1 MGIHREIYILAGLDH
16 PNIMKLFEV
25 IDSQDS
31 VNLVVEYCQGPNL
44 LEYIKKT
51 GQKGRLGKQ
60 NSYTSYLSEQRAKSI
75 FKQLVVATNYMHG
88 LGLVHRDLRIE
99 NILINDQTSDVKFI
113 DFGFATSFQASDSL
127 KAVGGTP
134 NYKNPETIKS
144 KTIAGQVADTYAL
157 AIILYILLT
166 GGVPDWAQIESDT
179 Y

>member
-1 MGIHREIYILAGLDH
+1 
-16 PNIMKLFEV
+16 
-25 IDSQDS
+25 
-31 VNLVVEYCQGPNL
+31 
-44 LEYIKKT
+44 
-51 GQKGRLGKQ
+51 
-60 NSYTSYLSEQRAKSI
+60 
-75 FKQLVVATNYMHG
+75 MHG